1 MTVRRWAPPLAW
13 AVFIFVLTSLPGVLF
28 AGIRAPTNTD
38 KLVHC
43 TMYAILGLLSA
54 RAALAARGR
63 GRVVAIVL
71 VAIAVLAA
79 LDEVHQHFIPGRTMD
94 VRDWMADT
102 IGATVGIMLAAMRR
116 RDQESAA

>member
-13 AVFIFVLTSLPGVLF
+13 AVFILVLTSLPGVLF

-43 TMYAILGLLSA
+43 TMYAILGLLWA
-54 RAALAARGR
+54 RAALAARPR
-63 GRVVAIVL
+63 GRTIVIVL
-71 VAIAVLAA
+71 LAIALLAA
-79 LDEVHQHFIPGRTMD
+79 LDELHQHFIPGRSMD

-102 IGATVGIMLAAMRR
+102 IGASVGIMIAVLRR
-116 RDQESAA
+116 RGQESTA